1 MSYNNRQQ
9 SLPFAAGAD
18 LSSHQYKIVEL
29 NSDGTVDISGLRGGF
44 GVLQNIPQSGEAATV
59 CVDGETKVK
68 AGGAIVIGNHIHCVA
83 SGGWA
88 GAVAS
93 GTLTPVNVIGVALEA
108 VASGGIFTMHM
119 NRYHQASV
127 VSGSILTQ
135 PGA

>member
-9 SLPFAAGAD
+9 AITLSANAD

-29 NSDGTVDISGLRGGF
+29 LSDGTCDIADLRAGF

-59 CVDGETKVK
+59 CIDGETKVM
-68 AGGAIVIGNHIHCVA
+68 AGGTIAIGNHIHCVA

-93 GTLTPVNVIGVALEA
+93 GTLTPHTVLGIALEA
-108 VASGGIFTMHM
+108 VASGGIFTMQM
-119 NRYHQASV
+119 MRYHQASV

-135 PGA
+135 PGG